1 MPKKH
6 PIPSHSGTY
15 DFVDVPYWSEGS
27 NSVVERIN
35 SREQFK
41 KLVPEIVCLCCE
53 AARRKELRKN
63 PGATMFDKPLSEAY
77 IKERIKWDE
86 NLRGF
91 TVRTND
97 SRRMLQ
103 GFIMYSKFST
113 WQWSFRWDSTSP
125 QSGIRAC
132 DRKLH
137 NIDDGSLTF
146 RLANE
151 IRHRLEARVTMKPEI
166 SSKKKQKRKRRKNKT
181 TSPYCGKLEGVGWPR
196 LTELSLLGALGCG
209 EILCRFAMR
218 DVLTDSTQRC
228 VVLQATKLAVPF
240 YERMGFVRVGAVV
253 RVGDRAVMPEVPYRH
268 WVYSKRWDNGDM
280 SYMMALDL
288 TKTSRLVETPIVVP
302 TLELQDLE
310 SKRQREETM
319 REARREMKK
328 MQEEELERKRVEA
341 LKKIEEQRIQKE
353 KAMLEIR
360 RLEEERRQKLLA
372 EMERAQKEKEA
383 EMLKKSSSVCP
394 PVPSIKENEKKVV
407 VAPAVRVVRVFRE
420 KMTLHTRAHTHT
432 HTHTHENITHTH
444 QRSNRHPD

>member
-1 MPKKH
+1 MERIALWMFRTGRRVR
-6 PIPSHSGTY
+6 IPSWNGLPPES
-15 DFVDVPYWSEGS
+15 SS
-27 NSVVERIN
+27 RNSYRR
-35 SREQFK
+35 SC
-41 KLVPEIVCLCCE
+41 VCVAE

-137 NIDDGSLTF
+137 KIDDGSLTF

-166 SSKKKQKRKRRKNKT
+166 SSKKQKRKRRKNKT

-209 EILCRFAMR
+209 EILCRLAMR

-310 SKRQREETM
+310 SKRQREETL

-328 MQEEELERKRVEA
+328 MQEEEEERRRAEA

-353 KAMLEIR
+353 KAMMEIR

-383 EMLKKSSSVCP
+383 EKLNSSVSTSVCP
-394 PVPSIKENEKKVV
+394 PVPSVSENEKKVV
-407 VAPAVRVVRVFRE
+407 IPPAVRS
-420 KMTLHTRAHTHT
+420 
-432 HTHTHENITHTH
+432 IT
-444 QRSNRHPD
+444 